1 MPSLYCCIQSI
12 PICSNTLY
20 LFIHP
25 FKKTEAILILPDYF
39 LYFLLYCSP
48 IQCRICKT
56 NGTFT
61 DNFSYQKK
69 ETIIHEYVIYR
80 LKNIFFSIWIVLIDD
95 LGSILKK
102 EANYQFTIDKQL
114 TFLHV
119 GAWIRKKKIDF
130 WSSTWSSLAKVLNLS
145 LPFSQRA

>member
-1 MPSLYCCIQSI
+1 MPYVKQ
-12 PICSNTLY
+12 
-20 LFIHP
+20 
-25 FKKTEAILILPDYF
+25 
-39 LYFLLYCSP
+39 
-48 IQCRICKT
+48 
-56 NGTFT
+56 TFT
-61 DNFSYQKK
+61 DYFSYQKK
-69 ETIIHEYVIYR
+69 ETIFHEYVIYR

-95 LGSILKK
+95 LRSILKK

-119 GAWIRKKKIDF
+119 GAWIRKKKFDF